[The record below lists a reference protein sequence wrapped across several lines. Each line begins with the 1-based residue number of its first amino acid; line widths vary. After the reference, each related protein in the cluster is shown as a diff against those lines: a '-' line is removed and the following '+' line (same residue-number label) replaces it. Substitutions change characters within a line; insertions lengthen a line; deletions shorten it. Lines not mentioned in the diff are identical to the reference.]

1 MTVSLVLACL
11 WIVVVGARR
20 ALRRRLDPALAAAAP
35 RRVGARA
42 GAAER
47 ALADGGGDLSVRC
60 GRSLGPGSCCTMR
73 APRWRARVLL
83 EKVML
88 FMDAVSPLGLGAHAV
103 AFLLP
108 LVVSFGLARVG
119 QVRAAWLLPAGLLL
133 LSAVFVGF
141 GFVLAQDLD
150 TGVGAVTSVLTL
162 TAAGLAGGVAGALL
176 GPRRR

>member
-1 MTVSLVLACL
+1 
-11 WIVVVGARR
+11 
-20 ALRRRLDPALAAAAP
+20 
-35 RRVGARA
+35 
-42 GAAER
+42 
-47 ALADGGGDLSVRC
+47 
-60 GRSLGPGSCCTMR
+60 MR

-83 EKVML
+83 EEVMHS
-88 FMDAVSPLGLGAHAV
+88 MDAVSPLGLGAHAV

-150 TGVGAVTSVLTL
+150 TGLGAVTSVLTL
-162 TAAGLAGGVAGALL
+162 TAAGVAGGVAGALL